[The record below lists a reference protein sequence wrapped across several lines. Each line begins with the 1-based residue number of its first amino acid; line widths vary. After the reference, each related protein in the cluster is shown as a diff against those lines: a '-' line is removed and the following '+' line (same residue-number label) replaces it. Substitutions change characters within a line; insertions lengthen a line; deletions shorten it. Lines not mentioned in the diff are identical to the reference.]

1 MIPRVLWILFA
12 LFHVYVLSNSFVV
25 PYKSRMK
32 PVSSL
37 PTMHD
42 HCLKQV
48 VATRNNRLL
57 TTSTTTTTTTT
68 LASLGGEESSML
80 LAADDYLSLFL
91 SNINVWIF
99 LAGLVPFGWA
109 TIEFW
114 RRIAVGEP
122 FGTSS
127 NTSVYIGNEF
137 VPNESRGRRRVLDR
151 GAFVV
156 AYVLFGIA
164 AITIGIA
171 LYALLT
177 SPPPPPP
184 MMDTIIVQ

>member
-12 LFHVYVLSNSFVV
+12 LVHVYVSNSFVV
-25 PYKSRMK
+25 PHKSRIK
-32 PVSSL
+32 PVSL
-37 PTMHD
+37 PTMHHD
-42 HCLKQV
+42 CLNEV

-57 TTSTTTTTTTT
+57 TTTTTTTTTTT
-68 LASLGGEESSML
+68 LASLGGEESSIL
-80 LAADDYLSLFL
+80 LVADYLSFL

-127 NTSVYIGNEF
+127 NTSVYIGKDYA
-137 VPNESRGRRRVLDR
+137 PKDSRGRRVLDR
-151 GAFVV
+151 GAFAV

-164 AITIGIA
+164 ATTIGIA
-171 LYALLT
+171 LYSVLT
-177 SPPPPPP
+177 SPLPP
-184 MMDTIIVQ
+184 MMDTVIVQ